1 MNKGKPENS
10 FNISK
15 NQEFELITS
24 AYRKTGIRDP
34 TKTGKPPA
42 GPYKTRKTGT
52 PAGPYKTRKIGTLA
66 VPYKNRKTGTRD
78 PSGTLEKLENRNPII
93 IIIIIFYYHHF
104 IFC

>member
-34 TKTGKPPA
+34 TKTGKP
-42 GPYKTRKTGT
+42 GPQRDPTKTGKL
-52 PAGPYKTRKIGTLA
+52 GPQRDPT
-66 VPYKNRKTGTRD
+66 KTGKLGPQRD
-78 PSGTLEKLENRNPII
+78 PTKPGKSGP
-93 IIIIIFYYHHF
+93 
-104 IFC
+104 